1 MDNNILWGNWW
12 LVVPSL
18 VCYKIK
24 LVTLLVWMIYV
35 GDTFIASDPS
45 NATYFVEKM
54 EEKFENIPSHVR
66 SNFF

>member
-1 MDNNILWGNWW
+1 
-12 LVVPSL
+12 
-18 VCYKIK
+18 
-24 LVTLLVWMIYV
+24 MIYV